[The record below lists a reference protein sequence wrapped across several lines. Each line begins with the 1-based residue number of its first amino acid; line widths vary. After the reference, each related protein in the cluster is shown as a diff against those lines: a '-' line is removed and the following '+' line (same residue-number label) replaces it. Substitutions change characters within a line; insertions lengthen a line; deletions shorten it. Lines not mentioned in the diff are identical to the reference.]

1 MGFPKTQGFSP
12 PLMLPEIDS
21 EPSGGP
27 LSNITK
33 KSPGPHSESLIAPG
47 LFLGSK
53 KDGMRRCL
61 KSQHVWTRSTS
72 S

>member
-1 MGFPKTQGFSP
+1 MGFPKTQGISTINAK
-12 PLMLPEIDS
+12 EIKS
-21 EPSGGP
+21 EPSGTYQTSP
-27 LSNITK
+27 KITG
-33 KSPGPHSESLIAPG
+33 STLGGLIAPG

-61 KSQHVWTRSTS
+61 KSQHVWTRLTS